1 MQSLVTRLSKSA
13 NATAWGTLCAV
24 VGHSLSTWLQTS
36 GLSFVGQYQLTFIGY
51 ITGAAI
57 YTLLSRRY
65 RHISGCLG
73 FAALM
78 FEEDKRAHC
87 LQRGGPHWN
96 KIIRFNSSHRGLL
109 GHSEVVPCS
118 IRSAALGAQTQQ
130 GSWSNLNRVKAGQ
143 GIEVIES
150 SMKRHAGKFVTVTD
164 ELLTLEANGE
174 IYANNVFASCGVG
187 FVGCVELR
195 LWWRKLS

>member
-1 MQSLVTRLSKSA
+1 MFRLI
-13 NATAWGTLCAV
+13 WGTLCAV

-78 FEEDKRAHC
+78 FEEHKITQSEYKAMRAHC
-87 LQRGGPHWN
+87 LQRGGLIGT
-96 KIIRFNSSHRGLL
+96 KS
-109 GHSEVVPCS
+109 
-118 IRSAALGAQTQQ
+118 
-130 GSWSNLNRVKAGQ
+130 
-143 GIEVIES
+143 
-150 SMKRHAGKFVTVTD
+150 
-164 ELLTLEANGE
+164 
-174 IYANNVFASCGVG
+174 
-187 FVGCVELR
+187 
-195 LWWRKLS
+195 